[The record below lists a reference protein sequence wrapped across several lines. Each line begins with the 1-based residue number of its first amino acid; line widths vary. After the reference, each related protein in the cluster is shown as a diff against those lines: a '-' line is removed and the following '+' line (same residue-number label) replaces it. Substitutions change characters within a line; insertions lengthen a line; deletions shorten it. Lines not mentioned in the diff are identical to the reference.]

1 MVERE
6 TIDRRLAKLEELLRR
21 LRRLAGTDR
30 DTYLGSPELQAQA
43 ERWLHLASEC
53 CIDLAHH
60 LIAARGWRTPN
71 TYREA
76 FEVLASEG
84 VLSAKLAQAMVAW
97 AGLRNVLVHLY
108 LDVDHEAVFGF
119 LTQDL
124 DQLEHFSVAVQR
136 AADGE

>member
-1 MVERE
+1 MVDRE
-6 TIDRRLAKLEELLRR
+6 ALDLRLARLEELVRR
-21 LRRLAGTDR
+21 LRRLGTTDR
-30 DTYLGSPELQAQA
+30 DTYLASVELQAQA

-60 LIAARGWRTPN
+60 LIAERAWRTPN

-84 VLSAKLAQAMVAW
+84 VLSADLAHAMVAW

-119 LTQDL
+119 LTCDL
-124 DQLEHFSVAVQR
+124 DQLEQFAAAVQR
-136 AADGE
+136 AAEQS